1 MLGTGPHPP
10 AARCWGLEFGAAVAV
25 VVADGVAESA
35 VVLLGCVD
43 VSAQKV
49 VVAGTLCTG
58 IGGGGIRTAG
68 CAAPG
73 AGSGIALL
81 LEADGRLVLICEEGL
96 EAPINTNSS
105 DYSSSY
111 ARKGS
116 ATNEMGEEGKGAAY
130 FAVARQIDFQGFGV
144 VLEAKRGHGKEDVL
158 AIDRLALLL
167 LALFGGWRR
176 SENSRQPGFRGT
188 NLRS

>member
-1 MLGTGPHPP
+1 MLVTGSPSP
-10 AARCWGLEFGAAVAV
+10 AARRCGLELGAAVAV
-25 VVADGVAESA
+25 VVADGVAKRG
-35 VVLLGCVD
+35 VVLLRRVD
-43 VSAQKV
+43 LSAQKV

-81 LEADGRLVLICEEGL
+81 IADGRLVLICEEGL
-96 EAPINTNSS
+96 EVPINTNSS

-116 ATNEMGEEGKGAAY
+116 ATNEMGRKG
-130 FAVARQIDFQGFGV
+130 
-144 VLEAKRGHGKEDVL
+144 RGQL
-158 AIDRLALLL
+158 T
-167 LALFGGWRR
+167 
-176 SENSRQPGFRGT
+176 SR
-188 NLRS
+188 